1 MRRFNVTLL
10 IAICANAGIAWQAF
24 GQATE
29 GNVKPE
35 DVLRQLA
42 DYYGKLPAFSC
53 KVESTLD
60 ITAQGQSNKNTSK
73 VTVRFER
80 PNKFAFILD
89 KGVMGLTT
97 VSDGKK
103 ATQYFPAMKRYAV
116 KEVPEDLTE
125 LFDFGVPVPITMLGM
140 NGDWIPTSGD
150 ELFKRLTDGVTESKY
165 LGQEKVGEV
174 ECHHLRFVQEE
185 FDWDIWIQVG
195 KTPLVQKIVPDL
207 AKQLAS
213 AGAQFQNTKLG
224 FTVTFSD
231 WNVAPKFTPADFEF
245 TPPAVAQKV
254 DELFAPPEEPP
265 HPLLGQAAPAFI
277 TEDLEGH
284 PIDLKKNLGKNVIM
298 LDFWATW
305 CGPCIQAMPQVDA
318 VAKQFAPQ
326 GLVFYAVNAGEEPA
340 AIKEFFTTSKMEVPV
355 ALDQKNEIGPLYNVE
370 GIPQTVL
377 IGKDG
382 KVQVVHIGFN
392 NQLGKLLT
400 KDIEALL
407 AGKDLA
413 AVTLAKYAES
423 QKNQE
428 ASDGGEAETGDAAAQ
443 TPAAEEA
450 APAKP

>member
-1 MRRFNVTLL
+1 MPKLSFILL
-10 IAICANAGIAWQAF
+10 IAISANAGFAWQAF
-24 GQATE
+24 AQGAA

-35 DVLRQLA
+35 DVLRQMA
-42 DYYGKLPAFSC
+42 DYYAKLPAFSC
-53 KVESTLD
+53 KVDSTLD
-60 ITAQGQSNKNTSK
+60 ITSQGQSNKNSSK
-73 VTVRFER
+73 LTVRFER

-89 KGVMGLTT
+89 EGMMGMTT

-103 ATQYFPAMKRYAV
+103 ATQYFPAMRRYAV
-116 KEVPEDLTE
+116 KEVPENLTE
-125 LFDFGVPVPITMLGM
+125 LFDFGVPAPITMLGM

-165 LGQEKVGEV
+165 LGKKKVGEV
-174 ECHHLRFVQEE
+174 ECHHLQFVQEE
-185 FDWDIWIQVG
+185 FDWAIWIQVG
-195 KTPLVQKIVPDL
+195 KEPLVQKIVPDL

-213 AGAQFQNTKLG
+213 AGEQFQNTKLS

-231 WNVAPKFTPADFEF
+231 WNLAPKFTPADFEF
-245 TPPAVAQKV
+245 TPPTGAQKV

-265 HPLLGQAAPAFI
+265 HPLLGQAAPAFT

-318 VAKQFAPQ
+318 VAKQFAPK
-326 GLVFYAVNAGEEPA
+326 GLVFYAVNAGEEPD
-340 AIKEFFTTSKMEVPV
+340 AIKQFFATSKMEMPV

-382 KVQVVHIGFN
+382 KVQVVHVGFN
-392 NQLGKLLT
+392 SQLGKLLT
-400 KDIEALL
+400 KDIQGLL

-413 AVTLAKYAES
+413 AETLAKYAKS
-423 QKNQE
+423 QKQE
-428 ASDGGEAETGDAAAQ
+428 ASDPAQAEAGEAATQ
-443 TPAAEEA
+443 TPVAEEG
-450 APAKP
+450 APAKQ